1 MAGGIGALIM
11 GALYPWTVVMGLHHM
26 YNVIEAGMLS
36 GPMGLNIWMPIASA
50 ANFAQFGACLAVAI
64 KCRNKKL
71 KSVALPSS
79 LSASL
84 GITEPAIF
92 GVNFR
97 FMKPFIA
104 GVIGGAIGALFGS
117 LTHLGATTYGVT
129 GIPGLLA
136 INNIPIYCVELLIS
150 AGVAFLVTTV
160 IWKED
165 LPKPAAAAP
174 VPAKIE
180 APTVSVIRCANGRVL
195 QPVKGNVIPYD
206 QIPDDTFASGVLGVG
221 VGIQPT
227 DEVVV
232 APFDGEITSVAD
244 SKHAV
249 GVAANDMELLI
260 HVGVDT
266 VAMNGDGFDCLVKE
280 GDQVKAGQPLIR
292 FSRDKIKA
300 AGYSDTVAV
309 LLTNSDDLDGVEY
322 GAK

>member
-1 MAGGIGALIM
+1 M
-11 GALYPWTVVMGLHHM
+11 
-26 YNVIEAGMLS
+26 
-36 GPMGLNIWMPIASA
+36 
-50 ANFAQFGACLAVAI
+50 
-64 KCRNKKL
+64 
-71 KSVALPSS
+71 
-79 LSASL
+79 
-84 GITEPAIF
+84 
-92 GVNFR
+92 
-97 FMKPFIA
+97 
-104 GVIGGAIGALFGS
+104 
-117 LTHLGATTYGVT
+117 
-129 GIPGLLA
+129 
-136 INNIPIYCVELLIS
+136 
-150 AGVAFLVTTV
+150 AFLVTTV

-174 VPAKIE
+174 APAKIE
-180 APTVSVIRCANGRVL
+180 APTVSVIRCANGSVL

>member
-1 MAGGIGALIM
+1 M
-11 GALYPWTVVMGLHHM
+11 
-26 YNVIEAGMLS
+26 
-36 GPMGLNIWMPIASA
+36 
-50 ANFAQFGACLAVAI
+50 
-64 KCRNKKL
+64 
-71 KSVALPSS
+71 
-79 LSASL
+79 
-84 GITEPAIF
+84 
-92 GVNFR
+92 
-97 FMKPFIA
+97 
-104 GVIGGAIGALFGS
+104 GALFGS

-136 INNIPIYCVELLIS
+136 INNVPIYCIELLIS

-165 LPKPAAAAP
+165 EPKPVPAAAAP
-174 VPAKIE
+174 AAAPAAIE
-180 APTVSVIRCANGRVL
+180 KPTTSVLRCANGTVL

-206 QIPDDTFASGVLGVG
+206 QIPDNTFASGVLGVG
-221 VGIQPT
+221 VGVQPT

-249 GVAANDMELLI
+249 GIAANDMELLI

-292 FSRDKIKA
+292 FSREKIKA

-309 LLTNSDDLDGVEY
+309 LLTNSDDLEGVEY